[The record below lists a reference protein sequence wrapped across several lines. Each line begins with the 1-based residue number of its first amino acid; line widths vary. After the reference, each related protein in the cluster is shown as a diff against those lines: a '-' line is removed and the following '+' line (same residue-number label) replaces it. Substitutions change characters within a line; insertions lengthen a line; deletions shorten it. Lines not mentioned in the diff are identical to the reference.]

1 MDDTKKI
8 KAETEGKKVDR
19 SLCLE
24 LMDAKECIFG
34 VINDFHKNHRIPF
47 YLLESIV
54 QDAARQVAA
63 FAESERKS
71 ELQAYECK
79 LKEAEKGGVV

>member
-1 MDDTKKI
+1 MSNSEKVKK
-8 KAETEGKKVDR
+8 ETEGKKVER

-54 QDAARQVAA
+54 LDAARQVTACA
-63 FAESERKS
+63 ETERKNELRAYEQKLAESKKDEV
-71 ELQAYECK
+71 
-79 LKEAEKGGVV
+79 G